1 MATRKRKVIRATTSG
16 RRTKDP
22 NELHLSDLDEQH
34 YGKEPDFREKEL
46 TPEQRKSEI
55 GRALNWYTHIMD
67 NKMAKD
73 FSAQLLMSWDRND
86 EAKLLMKCP
95 DAIITPTAGSL
106 ARLTLHRG
114 WSMSDSEKEFF
125 EERVVAKM
133 KEWHEE
139 NSKNKEQDE
148 EGGVKKPARKS
159 IQDIMLDKMREA
171 GGVIDGLVDDYIH
184 GANAKGNVDPT
195 PDVLKILN
203 EYNILAQH
211 TSTLNA
217 LYDSEKGEFK
227 EVLTGKDE
235 QLVEAY
241 SNFNKTQIK
250 NIINFYDK
258 VQSAINS
265 YGVLKLQSRAKRK
278 RKPVSVEKLV
288 SKLKYQR
295 KFVDETNKLE
305 LEGLHPKDLHDKKE
319 AWVYDSA
326 KRKLHHY
333 VADSLGG
340 TLFVKGNTLCGFDLK
355 ESQIKTLRKP
365 AEQIPQIMGSKPAA
379 RQFFD
384 KIKAVGVQPKG
395 RFNDNMI
402 ILRAF

>member
-34 YGKEPDFREKEL
+34 YGKEPDFREKEV

-55 GRALNWYTHIMD
+55 GRALNWYGHIMD

-73 FSAQLLMSWDRND
+73 FSAQLLMSWDRKD

-95 DAIITPTAGSL
+95 DSIITPTAGSL

-114 WSMSDSEKEFF
+114 WTMSDSEKEFF
-125 EERVVAKM
+125 EERIVAKM
-133 KEWHEE
+133 KQWHEE
-139 NSKNKEQDE
+139 NSKKEEEDE
-148 EGGVKKPARKS
+148 EEGIKKPARKS
-159 IQDIMLDKMREA
+159 IQEIMLEKMHEA
-171 GGVIDGLVDDYIH
+171 GGFIDGLVDDYIH
-184 GANAKGNVDPT
+184 GADAKGNVDPT
-195 PDVLKILN
+195 SDVLKILN
-203 EYNILAQH
+203 EHNILAQH
-211 TSTLNA
+211 TSTLSSIYEN
-217 LYDSEKGEFK
+217 EKGEFK
-227 EVLTGKDE
+227 EVLTGEDE

-241 SNFNKTQIK
+241 SNFNKPQIK

-258 VQSAINS
+258 IESAINS

-295 KFVDETNKLE
+295 KFVDEPNKIE

>member
-73 FSAQLLMSWDRND
+73 FSAQLLMSWDRKD

-95 DAIITPTAGSL
+95 DSIITPTAGSI

-114 WSMSDSEKEFF
+114 WTISDSEKEFF
-125 EERVVAKM
+125 EDRVVAKM

-139 NSKNKEQDE
+139 NSKKDE
-148 EGGVKKPARKS
+148 ENEEEGIKKPARKS
-159 IQDIMLDKMREA
+159 IQEIMLEKMHEA
-171 GGVIDGLVDDYIH
+171 GGFIDGLVDDYIH
-184 GANAKGNVDPT
+184 GADAKGSVDPT
-195 PDVLKILN
+195 SDVLKILN
-203 EYNILAQH
+203 EYNVLAQH
-211 TSTLNA
+211 TGTLSNI
-217 LYDSEKGEFK
+217 YEGEKGEFK
-227 EVLTGKDE
+227 EVLTGEDE

-258 VQSAINS
+258 IQSAINS

-295 KFVDETNKLE
+295 KFVDEPNKLE

>member
-22 NELHLSDLDEQH
+22 SELHLSDLDEQH
-34 YGKEPDFREKEL
+34 YGKEPDFREKEIL
-46 TPEQRKSEI
+46 PEQRNSQV

-67 NKMAKD
+67 HKMAKD
-73 FSAQLLMSWDRND
+73 FTAQLLISWDRKD

-95 DAIITPTAGSL
+95 DSIVCTTSGSL
-106 ARLTLHRG
+106 SRLALYRG
-114 WSMSDSEKEFF
+114 WVMSDSEKNFIET
-125 EERVVAKM
+125 RVVAKM
-133 KEWHEE
+133 KEWHAE
-139 NSKNKEQDE
+139 NDKKSKSEDE
-148 EGGVKKPARKS
+148 DDVKKPARKS
-159 IQDIMLDKMREA
+159 IQEIMIEKMYEA
-171 GGVIDGLVDDYIH
+171 GGYIDGLIDEYIH
-184 GANAKGNVDPT
+184 TADAKGNVDPT
-195 PDVLKILN
+195 ADVLKILN

-211 TSTLNA
+211 TNTLSGIYEN
-217 LYDSEKGEFK
+217 EKGEFK

-250 NIINFYDK
+250 NIVNFYEK

-288 SKLKYQR
+288 SKLKHQR
-295 KFVDETNKLE
+295 KFIDEPNKLE

-340 TLFVKGNTLCGFDLK
+340 TLFVKGNTLCGFDLAA
-355 ESQIKTLRKP
+355 SQIKTLRKP

-395 RFNDNMI
+395 RFNDSMI

>member
-171 GGVIDGLVDDYIH
+171 GGVIDGLVDDYIDILLH
-184 GANAKGNVDPT
+184 GI
-195 PDVLKILN
+195 LK
-203 EYNILAQH
+203 
-211 TSTLNA
+211 
-217 LYDSEKGEFK
+217 
-227 EVLTGKDE
+227 
-235 QLVEAY
+235 
-241 SNFNKTQIK
+241 
-250 NIINFYDK
+250 
-258 VQSAINS
+258 
-265 YGVLKLQSRAKRK
+265 
-278 RKPVSVEKLV
+278 
-288 SKLKYQR
+288 
-295 KFVDETNKLE
+295 
-305 LEGLHPKDLHDKKE
+305 
-319 AWVYDSA
+319 
-326 KRKLHHY
+326 
-333 VADSLGG
+333 
-340 TLFVKGNTLCGFDLK
+340 
-355 ESQIKTLRKP
+355 
-365 AEQIPQIMGSKPAA
+365 
-379 RQFFD
+379 
-384 KIKAVGVQPKG
+384 
-395 RFNDNMI
+395 
-402 ILRAF
+402 